1 MRLCAFVVVLLLL
14 AQLSSGVNVADQP
27 VELLP
32 VEASNPIDDVDY
44 MGHSKAAVTE
54 ELFGE
59 SPRTPLINPQLT
71 LYRVNGVIAGD
82 DTPSQQYLQ
91 PGGMNIQQ
99 APVFSNYARNLGK
112 DVDDGSMDVD
122 PADVQRSLRIAGRAE
137 TNSLRVAKRVRIY
150 QRRTKN
156 RLNGMDR
163 SNRQFR
169 QRITARANGID
180 DRVSAL
186 NNNVDLFKGQ
196 TRSKFDT
203 VDNQVQGLN
212 RAVAGYSVVRDT
224 VIRQGQKIDGTNVRV
239 NGISSQVGVLAASAL
254 KARARIN
261 ALLSQ
266 INNINSAAASKG
278 SDTGRRI
285 NALKNRI
292 AQLKAAGASAAQLSY
307 SKISSLQ
314 SKIRNMRVD
323 SMRYR
328 QQVAKSMQALI
339 KNIRDLRSSIKSV
352 KQSTAAAI
360 ARVRK
365 TRGPQGAPGSPGP
378 RGADGA
384 PGKSGDGPLP
394 IVKLNGFQ
402 FSPVDVEGAMNSVNI
417 LAACKS
423 KGMDTPCDHP
433 AYCDGKCVNTYPDG
447 HLSFNNVGRFPSRV
461 WNEKYFYCGSANG
474 GNSLQ
479 STGNTHRWSDANNQ
493 NQQAMCA
500 QKIGDVASSAQKK
513 PIDYEGFTFYP
524 TVIKGIVSNTAILAA
539 CQARGLMTPCD
550 RESALLPTRSLLIH
564 DSFGI
569 CRSFLGRWQMR
580 CRESSR
586 PHVLCSPQQL

>member
-1 MRLCAFVVVLLLL
+1 MRLCAFAAVLLL

-32 VEASNPIDDVDY
+32 VEASNPIDEVDY

-54 ELFGE
+54 ELFGA
-59 SPRTPLINPQLT
+59 SPQTPLINPQLT

-91 PGGMNIQQ
+91 PAGIQQ

-156 RLNGMDR
+156 RLDGMDR

-196 TRSKFDT
+196 TRSKFDA
-203 VDNQVQGLN
+203 VGSQVQGLN
-212 RAVAGYSVVRDT
+212 SAVAGYSVVRDT
-224 VIRQGQKIDGTNVRV
+224 VIRQGRKIDGTNVRI
-239 NGISSQVGVLAASAL
+239 NGISSQVGVLQASAL
-254 KARARIN
+254 RARTRIN
-261 ALLSQ
+261 KLLSQ
-266 INNINSAAASKG
+266 INSMNAASASKG
-278 SDTGRRI
+278 SDTSRRI
-285 NALKNRI
+285 NALINRI
-292 AQLKAAGASAAQLSY
+292 SQLKAAGASAAQLSY
-307 SKISSLQ
+307 SKISSLK
-314 SKIRNMRVD
+314 SKIRDMRLD
-323 SMRYR
+323 SIRYR

-339 KNIRDLRSSIKSV
+339 GNIRDLRASIKSV
-352 KQSTAAAI
+352 KQSTASAI

-365 TRGPQGAPGSPGP
+365 MRGQPGPPGP

-384 PGKSGDGPLP
+384 PGKGGGDGPLP

-447 HLSFNNVGRFPSRV
+447 HLSYNNVGRFPSRV
-461 WNEKYFYCGSANG
+461 WNEKYFYAGNANG

-479 STGNTHRWSDANNQ
+479 SIGNTHRWSDANNQ

-500 QKIGDVASSAQKK
+500 QKLGDVASKAQKN

-524 TVIKGIVSNTAILAA
+524 TVIKGVVSNSAILAA
-539 CQARGLMTPCD
+539 CQNRGMMTPCD
-550 RESALLPTRSLLIH
+550 REPTPLPLPLNLMSTH
-564 DSFGI
+564 
-569 CRSFLGRWQMR
+569 
-580 CRESSR
+580 
-586 PHVLCSPQQL
+586 P